1 MATNYQKKVMP
12 DLKLNIGLKVKESA
26 ISAMAQIH
34 DQLDDAVIAIIDH
47 PPNAC
52 CQIGFNAIPVS
63 RSKISS
69 TQYSGLGMYGDM
81 EIMIEKNLLTAE
93 ITKITLG
100 FDHNSGTLI
109 AYME

>member
-1 MATNYQKKVMP
+1 MATNYQKKIMS
-12 DLKLNIGLKVKESA
+12 DLKLNIRLEVKESA
-26 ISAMAQIH
+26 ISAMAQLR

-47 PPNAC
+47 PPDAC

-69 TQYSGLGMYGDM
+69 SQYSGVGMCGEI

-93 ITKITLG
+93 ITKITVG

-109 AYME
+109 AYMG